1 MEAGELKLRV
11 RSNDGTTMIVEQL
24 NGEDALTYI
33 AETPEEQENIAK
45 FPVGAEIDCGLA
57 LDVENPLNS
66 RVYLK
71 FETAVVANFELP
83 Q

>member
-1 MEAGELKLRV
+1 MEAGELKLKV
-11 RSNDGTTMIVEQL
+11 RSNDGTTMVVEQL

-33 AETPEEQENIAK
+33 AESPEEQETVAK
-45 FPVGAEIDCGLA
+45 FTVGSEITCGLQFD
-57 LDVENPLNS
+57 LENPLNS

-71 FETAVVANFELP
+71 IDDALLSNFEIS